1 MVLFVDT
8 VGVVGAGTMGA
19 RIAEIFALN
28 GKTVLLNDIKDEFIE
43 KGLADVRQSLDALAA
58 FHDTKADRQ
67 IRRLEKENGISLTD
81 EQKEAV
87 RERNKPTYPKSR
99 VDEAF
104 GRISAA
110 SETEDLADA
119 DFVVEAVVED
129 MDVKKK
135 LFGSLGD
142 VVGSRAVLATNTSSL
157 PITKLAEASGRPERF
172 LGTHFFNPPTTLP
185 LVEVI
190 PGEET
195 SDETVSDIVNLFAG
209 MRNHRYPMMPIQVK
223 ECPGFLVN
231 RILGQMMQEAYR
243 CYEEK
248 VASARD
254 IDNAMKAGAGFPMGP
269 LELSDM
275 IGLDVIH
282 HAQQAVKENLPEYDD
297 HVEEPTVLG
306 ELVEK
311 GQLGKKTGRGFF
323 EYAD

>member
-19 RIAEIFALN
+19 SIAEVFALN
-28 GKTVLLNDIKDEFIE
+28 GKTVLLNDVKDEYIE
-43 KGLADVRQSLDALAA
+43 KGLGSVRKSLDGLAK
-58 FHDTKADRQ
+58 FHETKAERK
-67 IRRLEKENGISLTD
+67 IRELEKELGSKLTE

-110 SETEDLADA
+110 SEHKDLADV
-119 DFVVEAVVED
+119 DLVVEAVVED

-135 LFGSLGD
+135 LFKSLSD
-142 VVGSRAVLATNTSSL
+142 VVGSRAVFATNTSSL
-157 PITKLAEASGRPERF
+157 PITPLGEASGRAERF
-172 LGTHFFNPPTTLP
+172 LGAHFFNPPTTLP
-185 LVEVI
+185 LVEII
-190 PGEET
+190 PGEKT
-195 SDETVSDIVNLFAG
+195 SEETVSDIMNLFSTL
-209 MRNHRYPMMPIQVK
+209 RNHRYPMMPVQVK

-275 IGLDVIH
+275 IGLDVIL
-282 HAQQAVKENLPEYDD
+282 HAQKAVEENLPEYEDY
-297 HVEEPTVLG
+297 VEKPTVLK
-306 ELVEK
+306 ELVDK
-311 GQLGKKTGRGFF
+311 GHLGKKTGRGFF
-323 EYAD
+323 EYSG